1 MQEEQRDIVA
11 GTDSKFYPLTSPQAA
26 IWLDLARGLDPS
38 RYNICNIFDFTGD
51 LDIGALRAAV
61 SQADS
66 ENDALRLH
74 FRTLDGELCQYFAD
88 TNRAI
93 EFDVLDLRHLDDPE
107 TAARQKVEEIRAHRF
122 DFENG
127 DNCRYAVLRL
137 GKSRYWWIRIYHHLV
152 CDGYAA
158 HLMAER
164 VATVYNAHKHGTEI
178 PETPFLSYREFIEA
192 DRTYPGTTAYDRDI
206 TYWRERLTP
215 DRLPTA
221 FSARKRQNAQKN
233 MQFSDALDAQTI
245 SDIHVTARKIGI
257 SPTALMMSAYA
268 ILLGHIADDHQPMWN
283 MSILNRLGRQ
293 DRQTPGVFSCI
304 IPYAANL
311 DEHQSLSELG
321 KHIFGQTRRDVR
333 HTRLNPVRMRDAS
346 LGAQSLSATGATF
359 NSLDSATPLS
369 FADVKVRRINIHN
382 GPADDICLAY
392 FADAISETE
401 TEADLIWQYDANRID
416 EHAARQI
423 ANEYHRL
430 LRAAV
435 ANPSQEV
442 ADLRRSITIDRVAL
456 DLLEETEAPNSN
468 LAAEN
473 EAAPSHTQIAQVIW
487 EVWSKAL
494 RTQKLGFDE
503 NLISAGAHS
512 LLFPKIQHILS
523 TLAGRH
529 ISLLEMHEHATV
541 NSFAAHICATCPGFN
556 VSGLKDFDAKRD
568 EPSGENHSQDA
579 SALDVH
585 WADGTTIL
593 PFSADDQANL
603 AAVIKTSHH
612 TLQQHPDIDNL
623 VDLAS
628 DFAGMPTARERIA
641 IVSADANSAVA
652 ALSDEANQLRLTG
665 TASHTDREIVLL
677 FPGQGSQRPGM
688 ARVLYDA
695 DKPSAELIDQACKAV
710 VRNSGPADLR
720 DLLLT
725 ADQKGTD
732 IDRLAQTD
740 YAQPAIFI
748 TEYAM
753 ARWLMRLGI
762 KPAALLGH
770 SIGEYVAAC
779 IAGVMSFDDALRLV
793 VLRGKL
799 MSQTEPGAMYALSMT
814 EDEVADILTKFGPK
828 LSLAAKNGPR
838 QFVVAGDLS
847 VIHDVE
853 RHIESIGK
861 KGRRLVV
868 SRAFHSKMM
877 DPVLDAFRAEV
888 SKISLNAPIIEIQS
902 NLTGTTL
909 SVSDATS
916 PDYWVSHL
924 RNAVLFADN
933 IATLKTSHP
942 NALFVECGV
951 GNTASR
957 LATINGIDASQCIA
971 LQADMKSIADAGHPN
986 PLAVGM
992 AKLWVQGVNIA
1003 FKPAEQSAHLAL
1015 NSTASDHGQSS
1026 VIAAFDPHP
1035 AIAGQWLARRD
1046 LPPNDSYHIIA
1057 SFRLP
1062 QGTTFAAAK
1071 AALEKVI
1078 ATYDSFR
1085 STFVEQNGQL
1095 VQRVHE
1101 TMPVPVTVIDR
1112 IEDIGHGLFDL
1123 EHGPLAR
1130 FGYVASSEVSPP
1142 IIAIAVDHIVFD
1154 GQSLPIL
1161 EKAVIAALGDD
1172 TDLPKQNSRHLAR
1185 LALKELEGE
1194 RGQEGAKFWRDRSDL
1209 LLKPQLPKSSD
1220 AEAVN
1225 RSNRHFIKL
1234 NDHQTRAFETIRT
1247 RLGSVT
1253 PTALWNAL
1261 VLATI
1266 ARFKTSQSAV
1276 IGQPFSGRYG
1286 METRKAIGCFANVLP
1301 IAIQPDPSQSIGA
1314 LAQQIS
1320 REMLSIMDV
1329 QDYPLSR
1336 LIQNLSAIE
1345 QGHVNLPFDAV
1356 STIEVNEDLNE
1367 IADLDFGGGK
1377 FPLMVTLAKFGLG
1390 SFVSIEHHT
1399 SLYSENWAMRLANSL
1414 ISFMCKLAE
1423 DPDKPLGQIDALPE
1437 DERHKL
1443 VAELND
1449 TASDYPRD
1457 AGLGSLL
1464 AARITDGRLANITAI
1479 DDGKTRITYA
1489 ELGILLSD
1497 ISGKLDQ
1504 LGVKAGDT
1512 VAFASERNLDAIL
1525 TLLGI
1530 VWHGAAHLPI
1540 DKSLPANA
1548 LAELME
1554 ECGATTLLFDAAE
1567 KDRLAQLSDR
1577 FKVSSLPKGDL
1588 KSGAAFKAPAER
1600 HGEDLAYVMFTSGST
1615 GKPKGVLVPNRGI
1628 VRLVVNNK
1636 TLPFDQQDVIAQAAS
1651 LGFDAATL
1659 EIWAALLNGGRLFVL
1674 ENDAL
1679 FDLSSLGDKL
1689 RDAGVTTMWMT
1700 ASLFNLIAD
1709 VAPEAFKPLKRLMS
1723 GGEALSPVHLRKIR
1737 AACPDVA
1744 LINGYGPTENT
1755 TFTCTHL
1762 ITEHNLETGLIPIGK
1777 PIGNTRVYVL
1787 DDAGRVVPTDVWGEL
1802 YAAGDGLA
1810 LGYTG
1815 APERTEKAF
1824 VQVPGI
1830 DEERLYKTGDRVRW
1844 RADGTIEFG
1853 GRGDGQVKIRGHR
1866 IELNAIEDKL
1876 LALDDIRN
1884 VCVMPIGQGADAF
1897 LGAAIA
1903 ADRDARDAW
1912 ASVLSRDFPDY
1923 MVPERFVVLEHLP
1936 VNANG
1941 KVDRKKLQAIIAEE
1955 EQVVSTSPE
1964 SNNALEAFVI
1974 KQFEVLFPNK
1984 AITATTDF
1992 FALGGH
1998 SLIAMRLAGMIE
2010 EETGYRPKLQEIF
2023 AARTPANMALL
2034 AAKHQTE
2041 PKQTVLVSKTE
2052 TKFALSSGQAR
2063 LWVLQRMEPELA
2075 VYSVPVTLDITGPMD
2090 ANALQRAL
2098 NKLEDR
2104 QHALR
2109 LRFKSDPDHPDGVS
2123 QYLAP
2128 AGSLELV
2135 RHHMDAVAA
2144 DAFIAAETIRPFD
2157 LNDAS
2162 MVRAQLITLGD
2173 DRHCLMVNLHHAI
2186 CDGWSM
2192 PILLSEL
2199 TELYQA
2205 ELAGTTAAL
2214 PKIERHYEDFVAWLR
2229 DYLRGSEGQS
2239 ALGRWKE
2246 RLAELPE
2253 PLNLPSDFP
2262 RPAERKFAGDFYEF
2276 ELGAATTRLIEET
2289 AQKFGVTAF
2298 NTLTALLQVLLYRHC
2313 GQSDIAMGMLVAGR
2327 EHSSLDRLVGFFVN
2341 TVLIRQ
2347 KLDPDA
2353 RFESHLTQTQ
2363 KIVLDAV
2370 ADQAIPFEDVV
2381 NAVKAPRDLS
2391 RNPLFDVLVAW
2402 QDNLPG
2408 GAKLGA
2414 ADAKLREIAFPFAK
2428 FDLGFYFWRDDAA
2441 LCGSVE
2447 FDTGLFERPTIAS
2460 FIERLETL
2468 CQSAL
2473 SGSVDAPLCE
2483 LAILPDHER
2492 AQIDAFNATQ
2502 KDLPIDRS
2510 ISEPFLDQVAAIPD
2524 RVAVQDDVEALS
2536 YHQFA
2541 RRAAGIAELLKGKSI
2556 KPGDVVGV
2564 AIRRSVNMLA
2574 AIHGTLLSGAAYSPL
2589 DPDHPEQRRKDMLDD
2604 LGEGWVITTSD
2615 LAHLFDA
2622 DRTILIDGSEDA
2634 DIPALSSGPDDLAY
2648 VLFTSGSTGR
2658 PKGVEIAHRGV
2669 LNRILWMQA
2678 EFPLG
2683 SDDVIL
2689 QKTPITF
2696 DVSVWELFW
2705 WSWTGSKVVLPA
2717 SGAERDPAQI
2727 ADAIHD
2733 NRVTTMHFVPSMLS
2747 AFLTAVESGTVD
2759 VNKLSSLR
2767 RVFASGEAL
2776 DAAVVRRFNALL
2788 FDRFGTELHNLYG
2801 PTEATVDVTWQAC
2814 SPQTTGDVVPIG
2826 KPIANTTVQV
2836 LTNDFKPLPI
2846 GVVGE
2851 IILGGP
2857 QIALGYRNRAELSA
2871 EKFPADPSDRGGR
2884 LYRTGDLGRWRRDG
2898 TVEYLGRIDHQ
2909 VKIRGYRI
2917 EIGEVEV
2924 ALESHP
2930 NVERAPVIVASVA
2943 GLNELH
2949 AFILPS
2955 GEIDAISLR
2964 DHLRSRLPEYMIPAR
2979 FFAIDHLPMTSSGK
2993 VDRKALKGTP
3003 IRARAAN
3010 AGATA
3015 ATAPSVAMVSTESSK
3030 AYEAKVAKLWAEILP
3045 DVTPTRDDGF
3055 FDIGGNSLLLLRLF
3069 EKFETNWPGRVG
3081 IADLFANPTIAKQ
3094 AELISGDVASPAS
3107 LGTLASDAPIL
3118 ANDEPIAVIG
3128 MAVQVAG
3135 SDTIDG
3141 CWDNIASGRDLVR
3154 DIPETREADAREI
3167 LSAIGKPV
3175 PSKFREIAYLDH
3187 LFEFDA
3193 QRFRLSPIDAGLL
3206 DPEQRLFI
3214 ETTLMAVE
3222 DSGYGGNALRG
3233 QKVGVFAGGGTSSIW
3248 RMAMDQ
3254 ISPTKAE
3261 QAFALN
3267 VPSNIV
3273 TRLSFLKDWHGPANI
3288 VDTACSST
3296 LVAVHQACQQ
3306 LRDGSCTVAIA
3317 GGAKILP
3324 CPPDADSAFTI
3335 DSSTARTRAFDAHAD
3350 GTGMGE
3356 GSVVFVL
3363 KPLSNAMQDGDN
3375 IHAIIRGSAVNQDG
3389 ASSGAAAPN
3398 PLMQAEVIRDA
3409 ARAADVELSSVSYF
3423 EAHGTGTS
3431 LGDPIEIDG
3440 LTRAFKDREAA
3451 KTRAFIGSGKGN
3463 YGHLDGTAGALGLA
3477 RAIMVLRHDQA
3488 PPQPYFEAPNPKI
3501 NFDRAPVVVASKL
3514 AKLPD
3519 QGTPR
3524 RAGVSSFGLSG
3535 INAHVLIEAAPER
3548 AQQKN
3553 AEQNKDAA
3561 FVFALSAGSREA
3573 LRQYATNLHH
3583 RISKDANLSLK
3594 DIAFTLATGRDRLK
3608 HCIAFAADH
3617 RADLLEQLLDIAT
3630 GITTPI
3636 TQAEKADAPLCEV
3649 VTAKTEDA
3657 EVQVAHF
3664 LAGGGLNW
3672 TANIKARRVSLPFAP
3687 FTRKSFKPTFE
3698 KRAKA
3703 VSNDLLQGPVSTPT
3717 ARVFSIAMD
3726 DPGFWP
3732 LHDHK
3737 LNGHP
3742 TLVGMAVPALIAKA
3756 ATKLHADQTAPIS
3769 ISNLVW
3775 HTALVATAIPDGN
3788 VSLSFADDG
3797 TVELGA
3803 RLKNG
3808 KWRVFATAVW
3818 QSTPQA
3824 VTPKSGLADIR
3835 ARAKLQVPVND
3846 FSGKYGSIEI
3856 SDRWDC
3862 SQSLNVGNR
3871 QDAAIKHLTLKPEYR
3886 GDLVDWILH
3895 PALADVACSM
3905 PLMMLDSGYVP
3916 VGVDQI
3922 TVYGQPCSDVY
3933 ACCEQDENG
3942 YAEVALYDAKT
3953 EQLVMLASGLNFAK
3967 SGEGVGQLRPQLLET
3982 QWHVSPVPTASI
3994 PDNCLLITDADNP
4007 SCPAGYRTI
4016 SVDQIAKNSL
4026 SGVSHAVLML
4036 THDENSA
4043 YRTAHALRAILQNM
4057 QGRLRLVVVGCGAY
4071 GIADDLIAVNP
4082 DQTAASGVVL
4092 ATVREEPQLNL
4103 SYLDSSTD
4111 ALANQLG
4118 SELATQPATDP
4129 IVVYRNGQRYVREL
4143 TLAKADRKTQDN
4155 TWPSNGVCV
4164 VTGGTGGFSC
4174 ALLEE
4179 FADNGKVKL
4188 ALLGRRGEDDLDDPT
4203 KTKLVELRKQGLSIS
4218 VHACDVANAAS
4229 LGETLATIRADHG
4242 PIRAVVHAAGI
4253 ADGDF
4258 LVRRDMAK
4266 FDDVLAA
4273 KMVGARTLDRLTRD
4287 DDISAFVMFGS
4298 MTAIGGAPGQTA
4310 YCAANAFLDGLAH
4323 QRKAD
4328 GKPALT
4334 IDWCALSEQGMA
4346 ARHNVR
4352 FEDGAWISPKDAKT
4366 IWRDAVGLQAAQ
4378 LTIIDP
4384 SLVKTRQTAQPAA
4397 AQPAAKAVAPSVAI
4411 SPRQQIA
4418 TIWAETLGYDSVNAD
4433 DDFFALGGD
4442 SITGMQIVD
4451 RMNSTFGT
4459 ELTISDLF
4467 SAPTTTAIAE
4477 LAGLPETDIAT
4488 LQPAPGIEP
4497 LQANADDDKTSHT
4510 AIGEIWAEALGYDT
4524 IDPDEDFFALGGD
4537 SITGMQIV
4545 DRIAKDLGLDVSLTD
4560 LFEQST
4566 ISKLTTKLLG
4576 ASEVSLGMN
4585 EAPEPF
4591 MPVMEVSVEQS
4602 KIDPRKAPKLDR
4614 YPLSPEQLSVLNA
4627 SQKGNM
4633 GTAFNLSHAFT
4644 LDPSVDLNRLTDAIR
4659 EVTKRENILRTRVI
4673 HTTSDES
4680 WHMEII
4686 APEDALTSLD
4696 LAVRNVAGLINDA
4709 CVAQIRPFDLDDGI
4723 PVRWVLL
4730 QDQFGKSA
4738 LFFDIHHVLADG
4750 FTVERILGEVISIY
4764 IGKTLPPLGY
4774 QLNDYAWW
4782 SQNEEN
4788 TKRIAAARDYWQSIY
4803 SGTLPKLDLPSDRP
4817 RPAYHSFNGAITSL
4831 VIDQDLLTQARKFA
4845 ATHRVTMYTLVMATW
4860 FTLLGQLAKTDDI
4873 VISVPVD
4880 ARDAT
4885 GFRDTLGMMVSL
4897 LPLRMQFNG
4906 TENVADLLAR
4916 MQRHHIDAMR
4926 HRAYFLDQLL
4936 HDLAPPAAPDR
4947 TLLSEVS
4954 VSYMNYEGVGA
4965 GEGIAKIASEGIEV
4979 HRHHCK
4985 NDISVFVRDVP
4996 ERMTVSLDYY
5006 ADMFD
5011 RATMNA
5017 LCSAFAATLEQMV
5030 ASETQLIRDIDL
5042 VSRSPLSELRHWHE
5056 AADDQG
5062 GVISSPATSTS
5073 TSTSSET
5080 VGVIAEIFSEV
5091 FKKQITDPA
5100 TSFVTLG
5107 GHSLLAIRIVNRIA
5121 DRTGSRISMAD
5132 FFANPTVAG
5141 LAGLI
5146 DHNQADTSDEQ
5157 DAGIPVAP
5165 DLAIYPA
5172 SHAQKRL
5179 YLLSEMAHDS
5189 GAYGM
5194 LYVLRCDGTL
5204 KQDTL
5209 RAALTS
5215 LVDRHEPLRTAFE
5228 QGDDGIYQRI
5238 ATTTAPEVSV
5248 HRIAAQTDP
5257 VREALRLTREE
5268 AAKPINLDQ
5277 PPLIRAS
5284 IINVADGEQLLV
5296 IATHHIVGDGWSS
5309 RILVHELGIFYQAAL
5324 NDTAADLPAL
5334 PITYKDFAYWQSQ
5347 QDWTDAADYWRE
5359 KLSGAPDQIALPFD
5373 HIQPDVQSYR
5383 GAHAHMR
5390 IDDDVLAEL
5399 HSLARAHNATLSAV
5413 GMALFSAMLY
5423 RLTRQEDL
5431 VIGMGVAGREKTE
5444 TEGMI
5449 GFFVNVLPIRVQL
5462 DAETEL
5468 ETLIDTIH
5476 VNLTEALDR
5485 QDYPFDELVRAVA
5498 PKRNTNRQPLVNVV
5512 FEYQRFGALGGEAT
5526 TKPGLPMR
5534 APDQPGM
5541 LSDKM
5546 DVFVDN
5552 ATAKHDVILF
5562 LQEEDGKAR
5571 FTLEY
5576 DTDLFDAETMQKWLG
5591 FLTRFA
5597 AAAAQNHT
5605 NKNA

>member
-1 MQEEQRDIVA
+1 MA
-11 GTDSKFYPLTSPQAA
+11 GTDSTYYPLTSPQAA
-26 IWLDLARGLDPS
+26 IWLDMARGHDPS
-38 RYNICNIFDFTGD
+38 RYNICNVFDFE
-51 LDIGALRAAV
+51 GALDVGKLR
-61 SQADS
+61 QAIVQTDR
-66 ENDALRLH
+66 ENDAL
-74 FRTLDGELCQYFAD
+74 TLRFAVRNGELQQHFTP
-88 TNRAI
+88 TNRPI
-93 EFDVLDLRHLDDPE
+93 EFEVIDLQFEDDPE
-107 TAARQKVEEIRAHRF
+107 RIARQKVAQFRERVF
-122 DFENG
+122 DLENG
-127 DNCRYAVLRL
+127 ENCRHQVLRL
-137 GKSRYWWIRIYHHLV
+137 GENRYWWARVYHHIV
-152 CDGYAA
+152 CDGYGG

-164 VATVYNAHKHGTEI
+164 NAAIYNALKNDETI
-178 PETPFLSYREFIEA
+178 PDCSFKSYRAFIETDNA
-192 DRTYPGTTAYDRDI
+192 YPQTTAYARDVA
-206 TYWRERLTP
+206 YWRERLTP
-215 DRLPTA
+215 DRSPTGVTTLPINGPQKDAQVVIPVSTETLDALNATARNAGTTPTA
-221 FSARKRQNAQKN
+221 ILMGLFAVFLGK
-233 MQFSDALDAQTI
+233 
-245 SDIHVTARKIGI
+245 VTGERE
-257 SPTALMMSAYA
+257 
-268 ILLGHIADDHQPMWN
+268 PMWN
-283 MSILNRLGRQ
+283 LPILNRLGREE
-293 DRQTPGVFSCI
+293 RETPGAFSCI
-304 IPYAANL
+304 IPYSVKL
-311 DEHQSLSELG
+311 DEQKSILELSDQIFKQS
-321 KHIFGQTRRDVR
+321 RRDIRHVR
-333 HTRLNPVRMRDAS
+333 MSPVRMRDAGLGLRS
-346 LGAQSLSATGATF
+346 LTATGATF
-359 NSLDSATPLS
+359 NSLDAATAIHFDDLS
-369 FADVKVRRINIHN
+369 VRRINIYH
-382 GPADDICLAY
+382 GPADDIGLA
-392 FADAISETE
+392 FFSETISPSE
-401 TEADLIWQYDANRID
+401 QKSELIWQYDANRID
-416 EHAARQI
+416 AQTTQALTT
-423 ANEYHRL
+423 AFSRL
-430 LRAAV
+430 LDIV
-435 ANPSQEV
+435 L
-442 ADLRRSITIDRVAL
+442 ADPDQNIGALLDQIDIDPVHIEALRPRGTG
-456 DLLEETEAPNSN
+456 EN
-468 LAAEN
+468 LAQQLA
-473 EAAPSHTQIAQVIW
+473 TYVKD
-487 EVWSKAL
+487 VWAGIL
-494 RTQKLGFDE
+494 EIDDLEIDE
-503 NLISAGAHS
+503 NLIVAGAHS
-512 LLFPKIQHILS
+512 LLLPQAQSIFAE
-523 TLAGRH
+523 LADRVVK
-529 ISLLEMHEHATV
+529 LEEMHEYPTAQ
-541 NSFAAHICATCPGFN
+541 SFANNLIKTSPRLDETRLKAAIDRLGAHST
-556 VSGLKDFDAKRD
+556 KTKTAKN
-568 EPSGENHSQDA
+568 PAVPLQ
-579 SALDVH
+579 
-585 WADGTTIL
+585 WQDGTIIL
-593 PFSADDQANL
+593 PFAAKSRDELDENL
-603 AAVIKTSHH
+603 ATALRRLEKGAA
-612 TLQQHPDIDNL
+612 PENL
-623 VDLAS
+623 VDPGQATTPPS
-628 DFAGMPTARERIA
+628 ESCERSV
-641 IVSADANSAVA
+641 IVGTSTDSIIKSLGDPDDHGHLKGRVDAPQNS
-652 ALSDEANQLRLTG
+652 
-665 TASHTDREIVLL
+665 IVLL

-688 ARVLYDA
+688 ARALYDA
-695 DKPSAELIDQACKAV
+695 DPVSAQLIDAACKSV
-710 VRNSGPADLR
+710 VRHSGPADLR
-720 DLLLT
+720 DLLLY
-725 ADQKGTD
+725 ADQSTANIEK
-732 IDRLAQTD
+732 LARTD
-740 YAQPAIFI
+740 YAQPALFI
-748 TEYAM
+748 TEYAK
-753 ARWLMRLGI
+753 ASWLMRLGI
-762 KPAALLGH
+762 KPTALLGH

-779 IAGVMSFDDALRLV
+779 LAGVMQFEDALRLV
-793 VLRGKL
+793 VMRGKL
-799 MSQTEPGAMYALSMT
+799 MSQTEPGAMFALSMT
-814 EDEVADILTKFGPK
+814 EDEVDEILTRFGPD
-828 LSLAAKNGPR
+828 LSLAAQNGPR
-838 QFVVAGDLS
+838 QFVVAGNLS
-847 VIHDVE
+847 VIDAVE
-853 RHIESIGK
+853 AHINEIGK
-861 KGRRLVV
+861 EGRRLIV

-877 DPVLDAFRAEV
+877 EPVLDRFR
-888 SKISLNAPIIEIQS
+888 NALDQIELHAPTIEIQS
-902 NLTGTTL
+902 NLTGTVL
-909 SVSDATS
+909 RPKEATN

-924 RNAVLFADN
+924 RNAVRFADN
-933 IATLKTSHP
+933 INHLKTSHP
-942 NALFVECGV
+942 DALYVECGF

-957 LATINGIDASQCIA
+957 LATVNGIASTQCIA
-971 LQADMKSIADAGHPN
+971 LQADLNAGGTDADQQASLN
-986 PLAVGM
+986 PLAIGL
-992 AKLWVQGVNIA
+992 AKLWLHGIGIE
-1003 FKPAEQSAHLAL
+1003 FGDGT
-1015 NSTASDHGQSS
+1015 TAPTYPWTQVEDERGA
-1026 VIAAFDPHP
+1026 VITSFQPHP
-1035 AIAGQWLARRD
+1035 AVAGQWLARRD
-1046 LPPNDSYHIIA
+1046 LPPDDSYHIVV

-1062 QGTTFAAAK
+1062 VGTSFDVLK
-1071 AALEKVI
+1071 AAFEKVV
-1078 ATYDSFR
+1078 ASCDSFR
-1085 STFVEQNGQL
+1085 STFVEQNGEL

-1101 TMPVPVTVIDR
+1101 SMPVPVNIVER
-1112 IEDIGHGLFDL
+1112 LEDIRHGLFDL
-1123 EHGPLAR
+1123 ENGPLLR
-1130 FGYVASSEVSPP
+1130 VGYVAQTNVSSP
-1142 IIAIAVDHIVFD
+1142 IVVIAIDHICFD
-1154 GQSLPIL
+1154 GQSLPLL
-1161 EKAVIAALGDD
+1161 EKAVIAALGNDGAE
-1172 TDLPKQNSRHLAR
+1172 LPRQNSREIAKLSIKA
-1185 LALKELEGE
+1185 LEGQ
-1194 RGQEGAKFWRDRSDL
+1194 RGQIGATFWKERSEFL
-1209 LLKPQLPKSSD
+1209 LGPSLPKTAEPGATKQVKRCFVQLD
-1220 AEAVN
+1220 ATQVN
-1225 RSNRHFIKL
+1225 AL
-1234 NDHQTRAFETIRT
+1234 ETVRT
-1247 RLGSVT
+1247 HLGTAT

-1261 VLATI
+1261 VLATV
-1266 ARFKTSQSAV
+1266 AHYKTGNAAV
-1276 IGQPFSGRYG
+1276 IGQPFSGRVG
-1286 METRKAIGCFANVLP
+1286 PETREAIGCFANVLP
-1301 IAIQPDPSQSIGA
+1301 IAIKPDMSAGIGA
-1314 LAQQIS
+1314 LAQHIS

-1336 LIQNLSAIE
+1336 IIQDLSVIE
-1345 QGHVNLPFDAV
+1345 QGHVDLPFDIV
-1356 STIEVNEDLNE
+1356 STIEINPDLYE
-1367 IADLDFGGGK
+1367 IDEVDFGGGK
-1377 FPLMVTLAKFGLG
+1377 FPLMATLAKFGAGTFL
-1390 SFVSIEHHT
+1390 SIEHFT
-1399 SLYSENWAMRLANSL
+1399 SLYSESWAERFAHSLLSL
-1414 ISFMCKLAE
+1414 ITSLAE
-1423 DPDKPLGQIDALPE
+1423 NPDKPLSTVDILPAG
-1437 DERHKL
+1437 ERNRL
-1443 VAELND
+1443 INEFND

-1464 AARITDGRLANITAI
+1464 AKQITDDSRADKTAI
-1479 DDGKTRITYA
+1479 DDGKTRVTYA

-1525 TLLGI
+1525 TMLGI
-1530 VWHGAAHLPI
+1530 VWHGAVYLPI

-1548 LAELME
+1548 IAELME

-1567 KDRLAQLSDR
+1567 KDRLAKLSER
-1577 FKVSSLPKGDL
+1577 FKVAALPKGDL
-1588 KSGAAFKAPAER
+1588 KSGAEFKAPTER
-1600 HGEDLAYVMFTSGST
+1600 GGGDLAYVMFTSGST

-1636 TLPFDQQDVIAQAAS
+1636 TLPFDEHDVIAQAAS

-1679 FDLSSLGDKL
+1679 FDLSALGDKL
-1689 RDAGVTTMWMT
+1689 RFAGVTTMWMT

-1737 AACPDVA
+1737 AACPDVT

-1762 ITEHNLETGLIPIGK
+1762 ITEHDLQTGLIPIGR
-1777 PIGNTRVYVL
+1777 PIGNTRIYVL
-1787 DDAGRVVPTDVWGEL
+1787 DDAGHLVPTDVWGEL

-1824 VQVPGI
+1824 VQIPGI

-1866 IELNAIEDKL
+1866 IELNAIEEKL

-1884 VCVMPIGQGADAF
+1884 VCVMPIGHGADAF

-1903 ADRDARDAW
+1903 SDHDARDNW
-1912 ASVLSRDFPDY
+1912 ASVLARDFPDY

-1955 EQVVSTSPE
+1955 EQVIAASPE
-1964 SNNALEAFVI
+1964 SDNTLEAFVI
-1974 KQFEVLFPNK
+1974 KQFESLFPNK
-1984 AITATTDF
+1984 TITAATDF

-2034 AAKHQTE
+2034 AAKHQTQ
-2041 PKQTVLVSKTE
+2041 PKQTVLASKTE

-2075 VYSVPVTLDITGPMD
+2075 VYSVPVTLDIAGPVD
-2090 ANALQRAL
+2090 AAALQRAL
-2098 NKLEDR
+2098 HKLEER

-2128 AGSLELV
+2128 VGSLELV
-2135 RHHMDAVAA
+2135 HYHMDAATA
-2144 DAFIAAETIRPFD
+2144 DTFIATETVRPFD

-2162 MVRAQLITLGD
+2162 MVRAQLITVAEH
-2173 DRHCLMVNLHHAI
+2173 RHCLMITLHHAI

-2199 TELYQA
+2199 AELYQA
-2205 ELAGTTAAL
+2205 ELAGTAAKL
-2214 PKIERHYEDFVAWLR
+2214 PKIERHYEDFVAWQR
-2229 DYLRGSEGQS
+2229 DYLRGEDGKA
-2239 ALGRWKE
+2239 ALDRWKE
-2246 RLAELPE
+2246 RLAQLPE
-2253 PLNLPSDFP
+2253 PLNLPTDFP

-2276 ELGAATTRLIEET
+2276 ELGAATTRLIEQT

-2313 GQSDIAMGMLVAGR
+2313 GQSDVAMGMLVAGR

-2353 RFESHLTQTQ
+2353 RFESHLAQTQ
-2363 KIVLDAV
+2363 KVVLDAV
-2370 ADQAIPFEDVV
+2370 ADHAIPFEDVV

-2402 QDNLPG
+2402 QDNLPT
-2408 GAKLGA
+2408 GAKLGD
-2414 ADAKLREIAFPFAK
+2414 ADATVREIEFPFAK
-2428 FDLGFYFWRDDAA
+2428 FDLGFYFWRDENA

-2460 FIERLETL
+2460 LIERLETL

-2473 SGSVDAPLCE
+2473 EDSIDAPLSE
-2483 LAILPDHER
+2483 LSILPERER
-2492 AQIDAFNATQ
+2492 AQIAAFNATQ
-2502 KDLPIDRS
+2502 KDLPIDRC
-2510 ISEPFLDQVAAIPD
+2510 ISEPFLDQVAEIPD

-2541 RRAAGIAELLKGKSI
+2541 RRAAGIAELLKDKSI

-2574 AIHGTLLSGAAYSPL
+2574 AIHGILLSGAAYSPL

-2615 LAHLFDA
+2615 LADLFDK

-2669 LNRILWMQA
+2669 LNRILWMQD

-2683 SDDVIL
+2683 TDDVIL

-2717 SGAERDPAQI
+2717 PGAERDPAQI
-2727 ADAIHD
+2727 AGAIHD

-2759 VNKLSSLR
+2759 VNKLASLR

-2776 DAAVVRRFNALL
+2776 DAAVVRRFNTLL

-2826 KPIANTTVQV
+2826 KPIANTTVQI

-2871 EKFPADPSDRGGR
+2871 EKFPADPSDRGDR

-2898 TVEYLGRIDHQ
+2898 AVEYLGRIDHQ

-2930 NVERAPVIVASVA
+2930 NVERAPVVVASVA

-2955 GEIDAISLR
+2955 GNIDAISLR

-3003 IRARAAN
+3003 IRARSTN

-3015 ATAPSVAMVSTESSK
+3015 PSTASVAAARTDNSK
-3030 AYEAKVAKLWAEILP
+3030 SREAEVAKLWAEILP

-3069 EKFETNWPGRVG
+3069 EKFEANWPGRVG

-3094 AELISGDVASPAS
+3094 AELISDEATSPTN
-3107 LGTLASDAPIL
+3107 LGSFASDAPIL

-3135 SDTIDG
+3135 ADTIDG
-3141 CWDNIASGRDLVR
+3141 FWDDIAAGRDLVR
-3154 DIPETREADAREI
+3154 ALPEAREADTREI
-3167 LSAIGKPV
+3167 LNAIGRPV
-3175 PSKFREIAYLDH
+3175 PTKFREIAYLDH

-3233 QKVGVFAGGGTSSIW
+3233 QKVGVFAGGGTNPIW

-3254 ISPTKAE
+3254 ISPSKAE

-3335 DSSTARTRAFDAHAD
+3335 DSSTARTRAFDANAD

-3363 KPLSNAMQDGDN
+3363 KPLSNAMQDGDT

-3409 ARAADVELSSVSYF
+3409 ARAADVELSTVSYF

-3440 LTRAFKDREAA
+3440 LTRAFKDREPA

-3501 NFDRAPVVVASKL
+3501 NFDRAPVVVTNNL

-3535 INAHVLIEAAPER
+3535 INAHILIEAAPER
-3548 AQQKN
+3548 SKQHEAD
-3553 AEQNKDAA
+3553 QNKEAA
-3561 FVFALSAGSREA
+3561 FVFALSAGSQEA
-3573 LRQYATNLHH
+3573 LRTYATNLHH
-3583 RISKDANLSLK
+3583 RISNDATLSLK

-3608 HCIAFAADH
+3608 HGIAFAADH

-3630 GITTPI
+3630 GITTPSM
-3636 TQAEKADAPLCEV
+3636 QAENADAPVCDV
-3649 VTAKTEDA
+3649 ATAKTADA
-3657 EVQVAHF
+3657 DKQAALY
-3664 LAGGGLNW
+3664 LAGGALNW
-3672 TANIKARRVSLPFAP
+3672 PSNIKARRVSLPPAP

-3703 VSNDLLQGPVSTPT
+3703 VSNDLLQGPVSTPS

-3732 LHDHK
+3732 LNDHK

-3742 TLVGMAVPALIAKA
+3742 TLVGMSVPALIAKA
-3756 ATKLHADQTAPIS
+3756 VTKLRADETAPIN

-3775 HTALVATAIPDGN
+3775 HTALVANAIPDGN

-3797 TVELGA
+3797 TVELGG

-3808 KWRVFATAVW
+3808 KWRVFATAIW
-3818 QSTPQA
+3818 QSAPQA
-3824 VTPKSGLADIR
+3824 TAPKSGLADIR
-3835 ARAKLQVPVND
+3835 TRAKLQVPVND
-3846 FSGKYGSIEI
+3846 FSGKYGSIAI

-3862 SQSLNVGNR
+3862 NQSLHVSNR
-3871 QDAAIKHLTLKPEYR
+3871 QDAAIKHLRLKPEYR
-3886 GDLVDWILH
+3886 GDLTDWLVH

-3905 PLMMLDSGYVP
+3905 PLMTLDSGYVP
-3916 VGVDQI
+3916 VGVDQV
-3922 TVYGQPCSDVY
+3922 TVYGVPSSEVY
-3933 ACCEQDENG
+3933 ACFEQHENG
-3942 YAEVALYDAKT
+3942 YGEVALYDAKT

-3967 SGEGVGQLRPQLLET
+3967 SGEGAGQLRPQLLET
-3982 QWHVSPVPTASI
+3982 VWRVSPASAANMSE
-3994 PDNCLLITDADNP
+3994 NCLFITDADNS
-4007 SCPAGYRTI
+4007 SCPTGYPTI
-4016 SVDQIAKNSL
+4016 QVDQITKDCL
-4026 SGVSHAVLML
+4026 SSISHAVLML
-4036 THDENSA
+4036 RPDENSA
-4043 YRTAHALRAILQNM
+4043 YRTANALRTILQNM
-4057 QGRLRLVVVGCGAY
+4057 QGRIRLIVVGCGAY
-4071 GIADDLIAVNP
+4071 GIADDLVAINP
-4082 DQTAASGVVL
+4082 DQSAAAGVVL
-4092 ATVREEPQLNL
+4092 AAAREEPQLQL
-4103 SYLDSSTD
+4103 SYLDIPAD
-4111 ALANQLG
+4111 ALVDQLG
-4118 SELATQPATDP
+4118 SELATLPATDP
-4129 IVVYRNGQRYVREL
+4129 IVVYRNGQRYVRDL
-4143 TLAKADRKTQDN
+4143 TLAKADTKTEK
-4155 TWPSNGVCV
+4155 TAWPSSGVCV
-4164 VTGGTGGFSC
+4164 VTGGTGGFSV

-4179 FADNGKVKL
+4179 FANNGSVKL
-4188 ALLGRRGEDDLDDPT
+4188 ALLGRRGEDALDDPT
-4203 KTKLVELRKQGLSIS
+4203 KAKLTDLRKHGLSIS
-4218 VHACDVANAAS
+4218 VHACNVADAAS
-4229 LGETLATIRADHG
+4229 LGKALEAIRINLG

-4266 FDDVLAA
+4266 FDDILAA
-4273 KMVGARTLDRLTRD
+4273 KMMGARHLDHLTRD
-4287 DDISAFVMFGS
+4287 DAIAAFVMFGS
-4298 MTAIGGAPGQTA
+4298 LTAISGAPGQTG

-4323 QRKAD
+4323 QRQAD

-4352 FEDGAWISPKDAKT
+4352 LEDGAWISPKDAKT
-4366 IWRDAVGLQAAQ
+4366 IWRDAIRLTTAQ
-4378 LTIIDP
+4378 LTVVDP
-4384 SLVKTRQTAQPAA
+4384 SLVQTRHTAQEATT
-4397 AQPAAKAVAPSVAI
+4397 QRAAKTALPSVTLSA
-4411 SPRQQIA
+4411 RQQIA
-4418 TIWAETLGYDSVNAD
+4418 AIWAEALGYDSVNAD

-4451 RMNSTFGT
+4451 RMNSTLGT
-4459 ELTISDLF
+4459 ELSISDLF
-4467 SAPTTTAIAE
+4467 SAPTTAAIAE
-4477 LAGLPETDIAT
+4477 LAGLPETYVPTA
-4488 LQPAPGIEP
+4488 QPAPVMEP
-4497 LQANADDDKTSHT
+4497 ALANAQGDKAPHAVIS
-4510 AIGEIWAEALGYDT
+4510 AIWADALGYDA

-4545 DRIAKDLGLDVSLTD
+4545 DRIAKELDLDVSLTD

-4566 ISKLTTKLLG
+4566 ISKLATKLLG
-4576 ASEVSLGMN
+4576 TADATSPAISTGMN
-4585 EAPEPF
+4585 EAPAVFTPATD
-4591 MPVMEVSVEQS
+4591 VSVEPA

-4633 GTAFNLSHAFT
+4633 GTAFNLSHAFA
-4644 LDPSVDLNRLTDAIR
+4644 LEPSVDLNRLKDAIR
-4659 EVTKRENILRTRVI
+4659 EVTKRENILRTRII
-4673 HTTSDES
+4673 HNASEEN

-4686 APEDALTSLD
+4686 APEDAVASLD
-4696 LAVRNVAGLINDA
+4696 LDVRRVEGSLGDA
-4709 CVAQIRPFDLDDGI
+4709 CVAQMRPFDLDDGI
-4723 PVRWVLL
+4723 PVRWALL
-4730 QDQFGKSA
+4730 QDQFGNAA

-4750 FTVERILGEVISIY
+4750 FTTERILGETAYVYS
-4764 IGKTLPPLGY
+4764 GKALPPLGY

-4803 SGTLPKLDLPSDRP
+4803 AGSLPKLDLPSDRP

-4831 VIDQDLLTQARKFA
+4831 VIDQDLLTKARKFA
-4845 ATHRVTMYTLVMATW
+4845 SAHRVTMYTLVMATW
-4860 FTLLGQLAKTDDI
+4860 FTLLGRLAKTNDV

-4897 LPLRMQFNG
+4897 LPLRMQFDG

-4954 VSYMNYEGVGA
+4954 VSYMNYESTGIGPD
-4965 GEGIAKIASEGIEV
+4965 IAKIASESIEV

-4985 NDISVFVRDVP
+4985 NDISIFVRDVP
-4996 ERMTVSLDYY
+4996 EQLTVSLDYY

-5011 RATMNA
+5011 RSSMNE
-5017 LCSAFAATLEQMV
+5017 LCRAFAATLEHMV
-5030 ASETQLIRDIDL
+5030 TSETRLIRDIDI
-5042 VSRSPLSELRHWHE
+5042 VSGSPLSKLRHWHNE
-5056 AADDQG
+5056 PETQVG
-5062 GVISSPATSTS
+5062 ITSSPAISTVNG
-5073 TSTSSET
+5073 SET
-5080 VGVIAEIFSEV
+5080 VNVIAEIFSEV

-5146 DHNQADTSDEQ
+5146 DGNQSGETNKQ
-5157 DAGIPVAP
+5157 DARIPTAP
-5165 DLAIYPA
+5165 DMAVYPA

-5204 KQDTL
+5204 KQDAL

-5215 LVDRHEPLRTAFE
+5215 LVNRHEPLRTAFE
-5228 QGDDGIYQRI
+5228 QGDDGICQRI
-5238 ATTTAPEVSV
+5238 ATSTAPDVTV
-5248 HRIAAQTDP
+5248 HNITAQPDP

-5268 AAKPINLDQ
+5268 AAKPIILGQ

-5284 IINVADGEQLLV
+5284 IINVADDEQLLV

-5309 RILVHELGIFYQAAL
+5309 RILVQELGIFYQAAL
-5324 NDTAADLPAL
+5324 NSRAADLPDL

-5347 QDWTDAADYWRE
+5347 QDWSDTADYWRE

-5373 HIQPDVQSYR
+5373 HKLPDVQSYR
-5383 GAHAHMR
+5383 GAHAHMA
-5390 IDDDVLAEL
+5390 IDDDVLAGL
-5399 HSLARAHNATLSAV
+5399 HALAHAHNATLSAV

-5444 TEGMI
+5444 TEGLI

-5462 DAETEL
+5462 DAETDL
-5468 ETLIDTIH
+5468 DTLIDHIH

-5512 FEYQRFGALGGEAT
+5512 FEYQRFGALGGEET
-5526 TKPGLPMR
+5526 TQPGLPMLTS
-5534 APDQPGM
+5534 DQPGM

-5546 DVFVDN
+5546 DAFIDN